1 MPKFL
6 FTAQYTQSGLEGTVK
21 EGFANRE
28 ATVRGLMQ
36 SAGLSVEA
44 LYWAYGSDDLV
55 GILDG
60 PAEAVVGFSMAVTI
74 GGGVRIS
81 TTPLLTAAEMD
92 AAVAAMPADSRPP
105 GG

>member
-28 ATVRGLMQ
+28 ATIRGLME
-36 SAGLSVEA
+36 SAGLNVEA
-44 LYWAYGSDDLV
+44 LYWAYGRDDIV

-60 PAEAVVGFSMAVTI
+60 PAEACVGVSMAVTI
-74 GGGVRIS
+74 GGGLRIN

-92 AAVAAMPADSRPP
+92 AAVAAMPADYRPP